1 MTVISKQRRRRM
13 IHDLLDGQHDIAAFG
28 RKHHL
33 NISQLV
39 DWIDEPDNQR
49 VLRGMCVL
57 ADVQTQLLLS
67 RYRSLAA
74 SRLIRLATED
84 EGSADV
90 ARRACVDLLKL
101 EMKRAN
107 LGEATAQTV
116 DAADSTLRDLLYAK
130 AAEDA
135 ADA

>member
-1 MTVISKQRRRRM
+1 MTAISKMRRRRM

-107 LGEATAQTV
+107 LGEASAQTG
-116 DAADSTLRDLLYAK
+116 DAADSMLRDLLYAK